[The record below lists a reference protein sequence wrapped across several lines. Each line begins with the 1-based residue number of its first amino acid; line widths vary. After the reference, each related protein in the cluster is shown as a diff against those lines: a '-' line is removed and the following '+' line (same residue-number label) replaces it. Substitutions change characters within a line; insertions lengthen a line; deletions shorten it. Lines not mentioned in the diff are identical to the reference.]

1 VGVENVSGVFV
12 YVKSML
18 KKLDDK
24 IENFCREGGSIRKL
38 SKD

>member
-1 VGVENVSGVFV
+1 M
-12 YVKSML
+12 KSML

-38 SKD
+38 SKDWYKI